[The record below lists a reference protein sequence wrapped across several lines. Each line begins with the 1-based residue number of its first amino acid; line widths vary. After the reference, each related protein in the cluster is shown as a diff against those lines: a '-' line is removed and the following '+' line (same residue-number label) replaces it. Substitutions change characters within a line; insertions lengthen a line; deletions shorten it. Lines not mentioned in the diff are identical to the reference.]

1 MTESFPLYLIVL
13 LPFLGAALNL
23 CFGRRLGNGFVSLV
37 ACAAVAGAALVSTR
51 AVWMLSHLGTRDVL
65 VDQLFSG
72 DWLTAGDLHIAAGL
86 VLDRLS
92 AVMVMIITWI
102 ALLIHIYAT
111 GYMEHEPDYARFFG
125 YLNLFTGS
133 MLILVLGDSLPVT
146 FVGWEGV
153 GLCSYLLIGFWYTE
167 DKNATAGRKA
177 FIVNRIG
184 DFGFLLGICLLY
196 TVIGTVKYA
205 DLPAHISQLRVPLW
219 QDWPAAY
226 WIALLLFVGCAGK
239 SAQIPL
245 YVWLPDAMAGPTPVS
260 ALIHAA
266 TMVTAGVYVVART
279 HIIFDITPSA
289 AQMTVAGIGAVTALM
304 AATIGIVQRD
314 FKRVL
319 AYSTV
324 SQLGFMFVGVGT
336 GAYVAGI
343 FHLMTHAFFKAGL
356 FLGAGS
362 VMHAMGGEGD
372 ITKMGGLGKHMPVT
386 RWTFFVYCLA
396 IAGIVPFAGFFS
408 KDAILAGA
416 FASHFKMAPTATAMQ
431 LSLIAWYPK
440 ILWGILALAALCTA
454 FYMWRLYFLVFTGEF
469 RGTKEQ
475 EHHLHE
481 SPTEMTLPLVVLAG
495 GAVLAGLI
503 GVPQIMTHGLPDSVE
518 HVLTF
523 FHHWLVPS
531 VLPIGPEPHEH
542 IVEWGLMAAALSIS
556 LVGIGVA
563 AWLYRGGI
571 SRTAVSVQQALPGA
585 YRLLWNKYY
594 VDELYG
600 FLFVRPLRALAN
612 GLWKIA
618 DGILVD
624 GGLTKVGPEIVLFFG
639 DLTRRIQNGDV
650 QRYLIAVMLGTGG
663 LLYLSTY
670 WLPYMGVQ
678 TEVKQSGRR
687 VELNLGKGYVKS
699 GQLKYHVDWEG
710 DGKFDVVDSS
720 EPSQMHE
727 YTGSGT
733 YNIIISA
740 QDPHWGV
747 IKRSDDLIFGTC
759 HWLRRQFGSCDQ
771 LRIKV
776 E

>member
-1 MTESFPLYLIVL
+1 MTDSFPLYLIVL
-13 LPFLGAALNL
+13 LPLLGAALNL
-23 CFGRRLGNGFVSLV
+23 LLGRRLGNGFVSLI
-37 ACAAVAGAALVSTR
+37 ACGAVAGAALTATK
-51 AVWMLSHLGTRDVL
+51 AVWILGHDLGTHGSL
-65 VDQLFSG
+65 TDQFFAG
-72 DWLTAGDLHIAAGL
+72 DWITAGDLHIPAGL
-86 VLDRLS
+86 MLDHLS
-92 AVMVMIITWI
+92 AVMVMIVTWI

-153 GLCSYLLIGFWYTE
+153 GLCSYLLIGFWYSD

-177 FIVNRIG
+177 FIVNRVG

-196 TVIGTVKYA
+196 TVIGTLQYA
-205 DLPAHISQLRVPLW
+205 NLPAHINQLHIPLW
-219 QDWPAAY
+219 QGWPAAY
-226 WIALLLFVGCAGK
+226 WIALFLFIGCAGK

-279 HIIFDITPSA
+279 HVIFDITPSA
-289 AQMTVAGIGAVTALM
+289 AQMTVAGIGAATALM

-343 FHLMTHAFFKAGL
+343 FHLLTHAFFKAGL

-362 VMHAMGGEGD
+362 VMHAMNGEGD
-372 ITKMGGLGKHMPVT
+372 ITKMGGLGKHLPVT

-416 FASHFKMAPTATAMQ
+416 FASHFEMAETASTLQA
-431 LSLIAWYPK
+431 SLIAAYPK

-454 FYMWRLYFLVFTGEF
+454 FYMWRLYFVVFTGEF
-469 RGTKEQ
+469 RGTPEQ
-475 EHHLHE
+475 KHHLHE
-481 SPTEMTLPLVVLAG
+481 SPAEMTLPLVVLAVG
-495 GAVLAGLI
+495 AAVVGLLGVPAVLC
-503 GVPQIMTHGLPDSVE
+503 HGMPEPLE

-523 FHHWLVPS
+523 FQSWLVPS
-531 VLPIGPEPHEH
+531 VLPADPEPEGHALEF
-542 IVEWGLMAAALSIS
+542 GLMGVALLIS
-556 LVGIGVA
+556 LGGIGLA
-563 AWLYRGGI
+563 AQLYRGGI
-571 SRTAVSVQQALPGA
+571 SSTAVKLKESLGPL

-594 VDELYG
+594 VDEIYG
-600 FLFVRPLRALAN
+600 FLIVRPLRYLAIF
-612 GLWKIA
+612 LWRIA
-618 DGILVD
+618 DAIVVD
-624 GGLTKVGPEIVLFFG
+624 GGLTKVGPEIVRIAG
-639 DLTRRIQNGDV
+639 GIVRRFQNGDV
-650 QRYLIAVMLGTGG
+650 QRYLVTVIVGTSAI
-663 LLYLSTY
+663 LFMSTY
-670 WLPYMGVQ
+670 WLPYAGVQ
-678 TEVKQSGRR
+678 GEVVQHGRR
-687 VELNLGKGYVKS
+687 VSLEIGRGRVPDGRLVY
-699 GQLKYHVDWEG
+699 QIDWEG
-710 DGKFDVVDSS
+710 DGKFDEVNTRFIKGHS
-720 EPSQMHE
+720 HE
-727 YTGSGT
+727 YQNPGT
-733 YNIIISA
+733 YNIIIEA
-740 QDPHWGV
+740 RDPQWGV
-747 IKRSDDLIFGTC
+747 VKRSDDFFGARTS
-759 HWLRRQFGSCDQ
+759 LQV
-771 LRIKV
+771 KV

>member
-13 LPFLGAALNL
+13 LPFIGAALNL
-23 CFGRRLGNGFVSLV
+23 LFGRRMGNGFVSLV
-37 ACAAVAGAALVSTR
+37 SCGAVASAAIVATK
-51 AVWMLSHLGTRDVL
+51 AVWLLAHDLGTRGVL

-72 DWLTAGDLHIAAGL
+72 DWITAGDLHLAAGL

-92 AVMVMIITWI
+92 SVMVLIVTWI

-111 GYMEHEPDYARFFG
+111 GYMEHEADYARFFA

-133 MLILVLGDSLPVT
+133 MLILILGDSLPVT

-153 GLCSYLLIGFWYTE
+153 GLCSYLLIGFWYE
-167 DKNATAGRKA
+167 EEKNATAGRKA
-177 FIVNRIG
+177 FLVNRIG

-196 TVIGTVKYA
+196 TVIGTVKYSE
-205 DLPAHISQLRVPLW
+205 LPAHLMQLRTPLW
-219 QDWPAAY
+219 QGWPAAY

-279 HIIFDITPSA
+279 HVIFDITPSA
-289 AQMTVAGIGAVTALM
+289 AQMTVAGIGALTALM

-372 ITKMGGLGKHMPVT
+372 ITKMGGLGKHMPIT
-386 RWTFFVYCLA
+386 RWTFFIYCLA

-416 FASHFKMAPTATAMQ
+416 FASHFEMAPTATAFQ
-431 LSLIAWYPK
+431 HSLIAVYPK
-440 ILWGILALAALCTA
+440 ILWGALALAALCTA
-454 FYMWRLYFLVFTGEF
+454 FYMWRLYFMVFTGKF
-469 RGTKEQ
+469 RGTPEQ

-481 SPTEMTLPLVVLAG
+481 SPTEMTLPLVVLAV
-495 GAVLAGLI
+495 GAVIVGLI
-503 GVPQIMTHGLPDSVE
+503 GVPAVMTHGLPESVE

-523 FHHWLVPS
+523 FTHWLVPA
-531 VLPIGPEPHEH
+531 VLPGNPEPHEH
-542 IVEWGLMAAALSIS
+542 AVEWGLMGVALTIS
-556 LVGIGVA
+556 LLGIFLA
-563 AWLYRGGI
+563 AQLYRGGI
-571 SRTAVSVQQALPGA
+571 SRTAVELKEKLAPV
-585 YRLLWNKYY
+585 YRVLFNKYY
-594 VDELYG
+594 VDELYD
-600 FLFVRPLRALAN
+600 FIIVRPLRVVAKF
-612 GLWKIA
+612 LWRVA
-618 DGILVD
+618 DAVIVD
-624 GGLTKVGPEIVLFFG
+624 GGLTKVGPILVSFTAG
-639 DLTRRIQNGDV
+639 ITRRIQNGDV
-650 QRYLIAVMLGTGG
+650 QRYLVAVVLGVSAILFT
-663 LLYLSTY
+663 STY
-670 WLPYMGVQ
+670 WLPYAGVQ
-678 TEVKQSGRR
+678 GEIVKEGRK
-687 VELNLGKGYVKS
+687 VTLDLGRGRIPDGRLIY
-699 GQLKYHVDWEG
+699 QIDWDG
-710 DGKFDVVDSS
+710 DGKFEVVNTRFTKGHV
-720 EPSQMHE
+720 HE
-727 YTGSGT
+727 YSNPGT
-733 YNIIISA
+733 YKIIVQA
-740 QDPHWGV
+740 RDPQWGV
-747 IKRSDDLIFGTC
+747 VKRSDDFFGA
-759 HWLRRQFGSCDQ
+759 
-771 LRIKV
+771 RIPLKV
-776 E
+776 QVE

>member
-1 MTESFPLYLIVL
+1 MSVTESFPLYLIVL

-23 CFGRRLGNGFVSLV
+23 LFGRRMSNGLVSLI
-37 ACAAVAGAALVSTR
+37 ACGSVAGAALVATK
-51 AVWMLSHLGTRDVL
+51 AVWILAHDLGVKGALT
-65 VDQLFSG
+65 DQLFKG
-72 DWLTAGDLHIAAGL
+72 DWITAGDLHIAAGL
-86 VLDRLS
+86 ALDRLS
-92 AVMVMIITWI
+92 AIMVLVVTWI

-111 GYMEHEPDYARFFG
+111 GYMEHEADYSRFFG

-133 MLILVLGDSLPVT
+133 MLILILGDSFPVT

-153 GLCSYLLIGFWYTE
+153 GLCSYLLIGFWYSE

-184 DFGFLLGICLLY
+184 DFGFLLGMCLLY
-196 TVIGTVKYA
+196 TAIGTLKYSE
-205 DLPAHISQLRVPLW
+205 LSSHLMQLRMPLW
-219 QDWPAAY
+219 QGWPTAY
-226 WIALLLFVGCAGK
+226 WVALLIFVGCAGK

-279 HIIFDITPSA
+279 HVIFDITPSA

-304 AATIGIVQRD
+304 AATIGIVQKD

-372 ITKMGGLGKHMPVT
+372 ITKMGGLGKHMPIT

-416 FASHFKMAPTATAMQ
+416 FASHFEMAPTASAFQQHM
-431 LSLIAWYPK
+431 IEWYPK
-440 ILWGILALAALCTA
+440 LLWGILALAALCTA
-454 FYMWRLYFLVFTGEF
+454 FYMWRLYFTVFTGRF
-469 RGTKEQ
+469 RGTPEQ

-481 SPTEMTLPLVVLAG
+481 SPSEMTIPLIVLAA
-495 GAVLAGLI
+495 GALLAGLI
-503 GVPQIMTHGLPDSVE
+503 GVPEIMVHGLPESVE

-523 FHHWLVPS
+523 FNSWLVPS
-531 VLPIGPEPHEH
+531 VLPASPEPHEH
-542 IVEWGLMAAALSIS
+542 AVEWGLMAAATLIS
-556 LVGIGVA
+556 LGGIGLA
-563 AWLYRGGI
+563 AALYRGGI
-571 SRTAVSVQQALPGA
+571 SRTAESAKEKLKPV
-585 YRLLWNKYY
+585 YNLLFNKYY
-594 VDELYG
+594 VDEFYDLII
-600 FLFVRPLRALAN
+600 VRPLRVLAKV
-612 GLWKIA
+612 LWKAA
-618 DGILVD
+618 DAVVVD
-624 GGLTKVGPEIVLFFG
+624 GGLTKVGPAIVGFVAG
-639 DLTRRIQNGDV
+639 LTRRIQSGDV
-650 QRYLIAVMLGTGG
+650 QRYLVAVVVGTAGI
-663 LLYLSTY
+663 LFVSTY
-670 WLPYMGVQ
+670 WLPYAGVQ
-678 TEVKQSGRR
+678 GEVAKQGRKVTLDLSRGR
-687 VELNLGKGYVKS
+687 VPDGRLVY
-699 GQLKYHVDWEG
+699 QIDWDG
-710 DGKFDVVDSS
+710 DGKYEIVNTRFTKGHV
-720 EPSQMHE
+720 HE
-727 YTGSGT
+727 YQNPGT
-733 YNIIISA
+733 YKIVVEA
-740 QDPHWGV
+740 RDPQWGV
-747 IKRSDDLIFGTC
+747 VKHSNDFFGARVPMTVT
-759 HWLRRQFGSCDQ
+759 
-771 LRIKV
+771 V